1 MINVRHVSEDILKLY
16 ARFGYEEF
24 IRSEAEK
31 IELYYSLKKLTNDA
45 AIMKVGKNKD
55 NVLKYK
61 LSKYVVDKCKKYEGK
76 G

>member
-1 MINVRHVSEDILKLY
+1 MMNVRHVSEDILKLY

-24 IRSEAEK
+24 VRSEVNEK
-31 IELYYSLKKLTNDA
+31 EMYYSLKKLTNDA
-45 AIMKVGKNKD
+45 VILKVGKNKD

-61 LSKYVVDKCKKYEGK
+61 LSKYVVDKCKKYEEK